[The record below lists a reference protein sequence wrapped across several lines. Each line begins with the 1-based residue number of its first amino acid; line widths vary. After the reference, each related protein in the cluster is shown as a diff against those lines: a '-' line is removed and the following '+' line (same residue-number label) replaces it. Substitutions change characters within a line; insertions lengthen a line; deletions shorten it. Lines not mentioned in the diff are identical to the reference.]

1 MTDTDV
7 ERIQPKHNERFQFFS
22 EEFKKNRLRYKEKDL
37 EEERFDKDDAWTV
50 QLCNFLKLTYD
61 CSQC

>member
-22 EEFKKNRLRYKEKDL
+22 EEFKK
-37 EEERFDKDDAWTV
+37 T
-50 QLCNFLKLTYD
+50 D
-61 CSQC
+61 CGIRKKI